1 VNRDGVPA
9 LQPLTPAVVAPFV
22 DQNGREG

>member
-1 VNRDGVPA
+1 VNRDGV